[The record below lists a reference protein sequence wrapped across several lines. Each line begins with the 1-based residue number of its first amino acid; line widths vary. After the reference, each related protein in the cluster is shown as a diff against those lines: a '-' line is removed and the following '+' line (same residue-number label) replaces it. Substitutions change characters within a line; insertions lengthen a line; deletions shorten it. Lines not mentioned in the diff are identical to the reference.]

1 MRDSLK
7 RERNIGITVT
17 SNVEFLSY
25 QSSFILLI
33 GRFKLSEEH
42 LNAESDEEAGDNNEK
57 MEEDNYRGKSLDFKF
72 DADVMQDQRIL
83 DTDAVIRFGSRPPSD
98 NLNTDDPYATPNCA
112 EEGVQSD
119 NWQFQ
124 NANRIK
130 QKIKRIIRR
139 ELDSDDMMSEEES
152 TKVTTY
158 RHLCLR
164 HFSVYLCEKL
174 KR

>member
-1 MRDSLK
+1 
-7 RERNIGITVT
+7 
-17 SNVEFLSY
+17 
-25 QSSFILLI
+25 
-33 GRFKLSEEH
+33 
-42 LNAESDEEAGDNNEK
+42 
-57 MEEDNYRGKSLDFKF
+57 MEEDDYRGKSLDFKF

-98 NLNTDDPYATPNCA
+98 NLTADDPYATPDCA
-112 EEGVQSD
+112 EEGVQSG

-139 ELDSDDMMSEEES
+139 ELNLDDMMSEEEA
-152 TKVTTY
+152 TKVITY

-164 HFSVYLCEKL
+164 QCSV
-174 KR
+174 